1 MLQRLSLVLLFAIAA
16 VVAAALALG
25 AFLNYGSVKAAYLT
39 QVDSRLNAIGT
50 SIVDDI
56 EISISFGIP
65 LAGQETLEP
74 LLKRE
79 LGIDPTIAAI
89 DVLGS
94 DGTILHSSDEA
105 RVGENLPMLDDP
117 SLRLELPVL
126 NDFGG
131 EAGSVRIIANQQVLE
146 AKLDGTAS
154 EVRNAAI
161 YALLG
166 AVALA
171 VASLAL
177 LLSGAQR
184 RAQEVNELTGA
195 KEETGGSWAFL
206 EIDRAQSTIEARL
219 SSLEGGSEMSPENK
233 RN

>member
-25 AFLNYGSVKAAYLT
+25 AYLNYGSVKAAYLT
-39 QVDSRLNAIGT
+39 QVDSRLKAIG
-50 SIVDDI
+50 SGIVDDI

-65 LAGQETLEP
+65 VAGQETLGP
-74 LLKRE
+74 LLERE
-79 LGIDPTIAAI
+79 RGIDPTIYAI
-89 DVLGS
+89 DVLGP

-105 RVGENLPMLDDP
+105 RVGENLPMLDDQ
-117 SLRLELPVL
+117 SQRLALPVL

-131 EAGSVRIIANQQVLE
+131 EEGSVRIIANQE
-146 AKLDGTAS
+146 ALDANLDGTAI

-161 YALLG
+161 YSLL
-166 AVALA
+166 ASLALA

-184 RAQEVNELTGA
+184 RAQEANHLAGADQETGA
-195 KEETGGSWAFL
+195 SWAFL
-206 EIDRAQSTIEARL
+206 DVDREQAAIEERL
-219 SSLEGGSEMSPENK
+219 KALEAGPEK
-233 RN
+233 EKA

>member
-25 AFLNYGSVKAAYLT
+25 AYLNYGSVKAAYLT
-39 QVDSRLNAIGT
+39 QVDSRLKAIGT
-50 SIVDDI
+50 GIVDDI

-94 DGTILHSSDEA
+94 DGIILHSSDPA
-105 RVGENLPMLDDP
+105 RVGDNLPMLDDQ
-117 SLRLELPVL
+117 SLRLEIPVL

-131 EAGSVRIIANQQVLE
+131 EAGSVRIIANQDALD
-146 AKLDGTAS
+146 ANLDGTAI

-166 AVALA
+166 ALALA
-171 VASLAL
+171 VAALAL

-184 RAQEVNELTGA
+184 RAQEVNHLAGA
-195 KEETGGSWAFL
+195 DEETGASWAFL
-206 EIDRAQSTIEARL
+206 EVDRAQRAIEDRLARL
-219 SSLEGGSEMSPENK
+219 ESGPERAK
-233 RN
+233 S

>member
-25 AFLNYGSVKAAYLT
+25 AYLNYGSVKAAYLS
-39 QVDSRLNAIGT
+39 QVDSRLKAIGT

-56 EISISFGIP
+56 EISVTFGIP
-65 LAGQETLEP
+65 VAGQETLGP

-79 LGIDPTIAAI
+79 QGNDSTIAAI

-94 DGTILHSSDEA
+94 DGTILHSSDQA
-105 RVGENLPMLDDP
+105 RVGETLPMLGDQ
-117 SLRLELPVL
+117 SLRLEIPVL

-131 EAGSVRIIANQQVLE
+131 ETGSVRVIANQGVLD
-146 AKLDGTAS
+146 AKLEGTAF

-166 AVALA
+166 ALALA
-171 VASLAL
+171 VAALAL

-184 RAQEVNELTGA
+184 RAQQANHLAGVDEEAGA
-195 KEETGGSWAFL
+195 SWAFV
-206 EIDRAQSTIEARL
+206 EVDRAQSAIAERL
-219 SSLEGGSEMSPENK
+219 SSLEHQK
-233 RN
+233 H